1 MIRPILEKIATR
13 RRLENK
19 AIFFFYLIFL
29 SPSSNSNL
37 YVGVYAAAAHELS
50 TFVRMT
56 CVCALGSFK
65 KNLKLFPIT
74 VLFPDITHFKSSK
87 KEDIFRAC
95 GKLCT

>member
-1 MIRPILEKIATR
+1 MEIPVKLKSFMIRPILEKIATR

-56 CVCALGSFK
+56 CVCIGLIQEKFEIISH
-65 KNLKLFPIT
+65 NCPI
-74 VLFPDITHFKSSK
+74 S
-87 KEDIFRAC
+87 
-95 GKLCT
+95 